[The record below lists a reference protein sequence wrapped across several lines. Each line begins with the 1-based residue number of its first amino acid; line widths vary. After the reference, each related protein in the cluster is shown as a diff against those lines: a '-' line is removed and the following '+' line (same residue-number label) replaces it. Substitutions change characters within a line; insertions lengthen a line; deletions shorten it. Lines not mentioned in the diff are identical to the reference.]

1 MIAIISGKALG
12 LPLSITFV
20 MSPTNLSRRKCE
32 NSTRVVF
39 SRSPGTE
46 IYSSFD
52 TPLGSFTGE
61 DGVSIPPRVEYRVEF
76 LPPKFHPLFHS
87 Y

>member
-1 MIAIISGKALG
+1 MNED
-12 LPLSITFV
+12 PLASNV
-20 MSPTNLSRRKCE
+20 SHRLRNRLRLHKCE

-61 DGVSIPPRVEYRVEF
+61 DGVLIPPRVEYRVEF

>member
-1 MIAIISGKALG
+1 M
-12 LPLSITFV
+12 
-20 MSPTNLSRRKCE
+20 PTGWNIRWNYFASRSCKCE

-61 DGVSIPPRVEYRVEF
+61 DGVLIPPRVEYRVEF